1 MSSKCPE
8 DFEEGLNESC
18 HMKCPYEFKYTQTQ
32 TNEEKCV
39 YKTDNS
45 FEVKLNA
52 LPQFIG
58 IEEPSSYP
66 NERTRISQDIA
77 DVLQRIIARRELEAQ
92 SLLAESTV
100 SEYER
105 IQSQYAKVG
114 STGKQLKEMVDSLET
129 LRPPTA
135 PADDLAKE
143 RRIILT
149 PSKKI
154 LLAQIALFS
163 LLLALLAFFFLPNT
177 YAQFVAFLV
186 LCVGVA
192 VGIFLSK

>member
-1 MSSKCPE
+1 MTSKCPN
-8 DFEEGLNESC
+8 DFEEGLNDSC
-18 HMKCPYEFKYTQTQ
+18 HMKCPWEFKYTQSGSD
-32 TNEEKCV
+32 EHCV

-52 LPQFIG
+52 LPQFT
-58 IEEPSSYP
+58 EDVEPTSYA
-66 NERTRISQDIA
+66 NERTRVSQDIKN
-77 DVLQRIIARRELEAQ
+77 VLQRIIAKRELESQTA
-92 SLLAESTV
+92 LAESTV

-114 STGKQLKEMVDSLET
+114 ATGNQLRDMINSLET
-129 LRPPTA
+129 VRPPTA
-135 PADDLAKE
+135 PAEDLAKE
-143 RRIILT
+143 RRLIIG
-149 PSKKI
+149 PSKQI

-163 LLLALLAFFFLPNT
+163 LLLGLLAFVFLPNT
-177 YAQFVAFLV
+177 YAQFVAFLI

>member
-1 MSSKCPE
+1 MSSKCPN

-18 HMKCPYEFKYTQTQ
+18 HMKCPWEFKYTQTQ
-32 TNEEKCV
+32 SEEKCV

-52 LPQFIG
+52 LPQFTDS
-58 IEEPSSYP
+58 EEPSSYS

-77 DVLQRIIARRELEAQ
+77 AILQRIIAKRELEAQ
-92 SLLAESTV
+92 TSLAESTV

-105 IQSQYAKVG
+105 IQSQYAKVT
-114 STGKQLKEMVDSLET
+114 STGNQLKEMVDSLKT

-135 PADDLAKE
+135 PAEDLAKE
-143 RRIILT
+143 RRVILT

-163 LLLALLAFFFLPNT
+163 LLLALLALFFLPRT
-177 YAQFVAFLV
+177 VAQFVAFLI